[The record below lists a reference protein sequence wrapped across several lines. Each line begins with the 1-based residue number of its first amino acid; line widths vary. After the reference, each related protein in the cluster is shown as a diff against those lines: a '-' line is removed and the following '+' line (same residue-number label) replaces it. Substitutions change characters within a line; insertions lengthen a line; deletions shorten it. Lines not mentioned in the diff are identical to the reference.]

1 MDDSD
6 YIDLDQPISKKKG
19 KKAPERAQE
28 HNRGATGDSQPQAN
42 PAFAQPLWPGQQQ
55 IQDKDQVQD
64 PKIDINQDTADEFIP
79 ETPPVRPNEHANS
92 PWYKPQ
98 PPRYDLFADPQKI
111 SQNFPQTPQ
120 APKEP
125 KIFSYRDPS
134 EEDYDDHVQEQ
145 ELEQEQDLHPE
156 DQATEAQL
164 RRQARFDRLS
174 GKDRSNSA
182 KARPFVE
189 KERINRQPAEPM
201 GLRLNKQDVL
211 GIFSY
216 VLLIAKQALFS
227 PQRFF
232 SNIDPKLEF
241 GEPFLF
247 LLFVFAF
254 SSIANAMARFNIIV
268 LFHDFFFSFVSAL
281 LGAWLTNQ
289 IMAKMGG
296 KDDFNKTFAIVAF
309 SKATAL
315 FSWIAL
321 GPVPLGMASAVI
333 YTGYMNYIGFKRLN
347 PKMSEQKLVTILVIL
362 IALGVLF
369 RQGAA

>member
-6 YIDLDQPISKKKG
+6 YIDLDQPISKKNG

-55 IQDKDQVQD
+55 IT
-64 PKIDINQDTADEFIP
+64 NQDTADEFIP

-134 EEDYDDHVQEQ
+134 EEDL
-145 ELEQEQDLHPE
+145 ELEQDLHPE
-156 DQATEAQL
+156 DQATAAQL

-174 GKDRSNSA
+174 GKDRSNRA

-232 SNIDPKLEF
+232 TNIDPKLEF

-315 FSWIAL
+315 FSWLAL

>member
-6 YIDLDQPISKKKG
+6 YLDLDQPISKKKG
-19 KKAPERAQE
+19 KKGPERAQE
-28 HNRGATGDSQPQAN
+28 HDRGATPDSQPQSN

-55 IQDKDQVQD
+55 GQDQNQ
-64 PKIDINQDTADEFIP
+64 KIDINQDTADEFIP
-79 ETPPVRPNEHANS
+79 QTPPVRPNEHANS

-125 KIFSYRDPS
+125 KIFSYRDPG
-134 EEDYDDHVQEQ
+134 EEDYDEHVP
-145 ELEQEQDLHPE
+145 EQDLHPE

-174 GKDRSNSA
+174 GKDRSNRA

-247 LLFVFAF
+247 LLLVFAF

-281 LGAWLTNQ
+281 LGAWLTNK

-347 PKMSEQKLVTILVIL
+347 PKMSEQKLVIILVIL

>member
-1 MDDSD
+1 MEDSD
-6 YIDLDQPISKKKG
+6 YLDLNQPISKKGG
-19 KKAPERAQE
+19 KRPPDRAQ
-28 HNRGATGDSQPQAN
+28 SQDRDNPEAQPTAPAN
-42 PAFAQPLWPGQQQ
+42 PPQPMWPGQQELS
-55 IQDKDQVQD
+55 DLDSKLD
-64 PKIDINQDTADEFIP
+64 DEFIP
-79 ETPPVRPNEHANS
+79 ETPPVSPNEHANS

-111 SQNFPQTPQ
+111 SQNFPQPPQ
-120 APKEP
+120 PPKEP

-134 EEDYDDHVQEQ
+134 DPDYDEHLQDQE
-145 ELEQEQDLHPE
+145 DLHP
-156 DQATEAQL
+156 DDRLTDAQM

-174 GKDRSNSA
+174 GNDRANKG
-182 KARPFVE
+182 KARPFIE

-232 SNIDPKLEF
+232 NNIDPKLEF

-254 SSIANAMARFNIIV
+254 SSIANAMVRFNILV

-289 IMAKMGG
+289 VMAKMGG

-315 FSWIAL
+315 FSWIVL
-321 GPVPLGMASAVI
+321 GPLPLGMASAVI
-333 YTGYMNYIGFKRLN
+333 FTGYMNFVGFKRLY
-347 PKMSEQKLVTILVIL
+347 PKMSEQKLVIILVVL